1 MYRRNLS
8 CITDGYPHYKGSCQE
23 ECAEGGLRGC
33 YRIVFFG
40 RLRTV
45 MRKPIQPA
53 SAVYDIAEA
62 QRIVKTLLIIPVA
75 ALYLAIVMWRSRTH
89 VANNASDVV

>member
-1 MYRRNLS
+1 
-8 CITDGYPHYKGSCQE
+8 
-23 ECAEGGLRGC
+23 
-33 YRIVFFG
+33 
-40 RLRTV
+40 

-53 SAVYDIAEA
+53 SAVYAIAEA
-62 QRIVKTLLIIPVA
+62 QMIVKTLLIIPVA